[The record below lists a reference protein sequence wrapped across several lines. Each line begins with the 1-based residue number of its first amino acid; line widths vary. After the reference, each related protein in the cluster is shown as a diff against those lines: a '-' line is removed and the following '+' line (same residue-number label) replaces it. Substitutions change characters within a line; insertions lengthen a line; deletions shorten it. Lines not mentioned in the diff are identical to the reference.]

1 MTPIKPLVMI
11 KRSLEK
17 AFMRKSQFMIMIH
30 SEWCHLLF
38 TCLLWDEPAIYFGVR
53 KWGRVSK
60 NRKTKSCTRK
70 EKKLVH
76 KEAWENLST
85 FMQVSPISGIC
96 ITGMLERKSIS
107 ESYSNEKC

>member
-1 MTPIKPLVMI
+1 MVSPCCSHVCYGT
-11 KRSLEK
+11 
-17 AFMRKSQFMIMIH
+17 SQPFILGLG
-30 SEWCHLLF
+30 SGGEVKV
-38 TCLLWDEPAIYFGVR
+38 G
-53 KWGRVSK
+53 GGGVSK

>member
-1 MTPIKPLVMI
+1 MVSPCCSHVCYGT
-11 KRSLEK
+11 
-17 AFMRKSQFMIMIH
+17 SQPFILGLG
-30 SEWCHLLF
+30 SGGGE
-38 TCLLWDEPAIYFGVR
+38 G
-53 KWGRVSK
+53 GGGGGGVSK